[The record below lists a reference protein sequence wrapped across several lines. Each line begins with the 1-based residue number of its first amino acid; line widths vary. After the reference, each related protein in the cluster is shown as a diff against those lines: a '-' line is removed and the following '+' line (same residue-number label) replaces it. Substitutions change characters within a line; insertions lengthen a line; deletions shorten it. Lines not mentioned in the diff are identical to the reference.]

1 MDIAIRGRTVRPSQ
15 RLAFIEGGES
25 AGESPG
31 RLCLCRSSRP
41 PVGARKTLPCR
52 YFYDDR
58 GSRLFEQICDLP
70 EYYLTRTEDAIL
82 LEHADAMVAGWL
94 RDPVLVELGSGS
106 SSKTRRLISA
116 ALEAYGALH
125 YVPID
130 VSKTILEESA
140 RSLVE
145 SFPKLHVT
153 GFAANYRD
161 ALAGVVE
168 RFDRPKLFLFLGSS
182 LGNYEPD
189 DAVELL
195 SMVARSMDSSDRLLL
210 GTDLDKDPTILE
222 AAYDDAQGVTAR
234 FNLNLL
240 ERINRELGGRFNPDL
255 FEHRARYRGDLRRV
269 EMHLV
274 SRAAQEV
281 AIPGAGLT
289 ARFAEGESIHTEN
302 SHKYTPEMLRSLAD
316 RSGFEEETAWTDRQG
331 LFRLQL
337 WKARTSKP

>member
-1 MDIAIRGRTVRPSQ
+1 LPFEAATTVRTR
-15 RLAFIEGGES
+15 RLTIFEGGES
-25 AGESPG
+25 AGEPPDAFAPAV
-31 RLCLCRSSRP
+31 RSGLRSKP
-41 PVGARKTLPCR
+41 KTLPCR

-82 LEHADAMVAGWL
+82 LEHAEAMVAGWL

-106 SSKTRRLISA
+106 SSKTRRLISS
-116 ALEAYGALH
+116 ALRAYGSLH

-140 RSLVE
+140 QALVE

-161 ALAGVVE
+161 ALTGVVE

-182 LGNYEPD
+182 LGNYESD
-189 DAVELL
+189 DAIELL
-195 SMVARSMDSSDRLLL
+195 SLVARSMDSADRLLL
-210 GTDLDKDPTILE
+210 GTDLDKDPRLLE

-234 FNLNLL
+234 FNMNLL
-240 ERINRELGGRFNPDL
+240 ERINRELGGRFNLDQ
-255 FEHRARYRGDLRRV
+255 FAHQARYRGDLRRV

-274 SRAAQEV
+274 SRAKQEV
-281 AIPGAGLT
+281 AIPAAGLSV
-289 ARFAEGESIHTEN
+289 RFAEGESIHTEN
-302 SHKYTPEMLRSLAD
+302 SHKYTPEILQDLAH
-316 RSGFEEETAWTDRQG
+316 RSGFEEEASWTDGQK

-337 WKARTSKP
+337 WKVRPSKS